1 MNDLE
6 NHIISRDILKTCQT
20 VAQYGCKKKVKPL
33 LTFLITQYS
42 DYYMNDNVMFIQF
55 MVDRILSIQECSHSI
70 SKRIVRIS
78 LCELFVALLQLPRK
92 PKIKMIKTLKKRIDS
107 NNIDIPPFHMLFR
120 NKMISSMTYLS
131 GLKQLCNLDNT
142 HLSLIHSLLYYC
154 KQDHKPNIIT
164 EKLSILYR
172 YKAIINLQK
181 LKQQSELL
189 DFKEHFQDIFPDNFY
204 SVLVFIC
211 LSISNRFDCMYV
223 LYLFMLKPHF
233 NLLLLAFN
241 IASTPYFEQIYSTK
255 NTFYLPVVLQC
266 AMKVD
271 YLYNEMC
278 QSDFTTLSIEH
289 EKIDQYPGNS
299 SKNTITKNTTGDE
312 DETDSEDFDVL
323 FTLPEKKPHKPVEP
337 MIDFTQNQVKVIILK
352 NQNQSQSK
360 DKNMY
365 NISKKI

>member
-33 LTFLITQYS
+33 ITFLITQYS
-42 DYYMNDNVMFIQF
+42 DYYMNDNVMFLQF

-92 PKIKMIKTLKKRIDS
+92 PKIKMIKTLKKGIES
-107 NNIDIPPFHMLFR
+107 NTSDIPPFHMSFR

-131 GLKQLCNLDNT
+131 GLKQLCNLDDT
-142 HLSLIHSLLYYC
+142 HQSLIHSLLYYC
-154 KQDHKPNIIT
+154 KQDHKPSIIT

-181 LKQQSELL
+181 LKQQSELF
-189 DFKEHFQDIFPDNFY
+189 DFKDHFQDIFPDNFY

-211 LSISNRFDCMYV
+211 LSLSDRFECLYV

-241 IASTPYFEQIYSTK
+241 IASTPNFEQIYSTK
-255 NTFYLPVVLQC
+255 NTFYLPVNLQC

-271 YLYNEMC
+271 YLYNELC
-278 QSDFTTLSIEH
+278 QTEFTNLSIEH
-289 EKIDQYPGNS
+289 EKIDQHP
-299 SKNTITKNTTGDE
+299 SKNTTTKNTTGDG
-312 DETDSEDFDVL
+312 DDSDSEDFDVL

-360 DKNMY
+360 DKNVY

>member
-20 VAQYGCKKKVKPL
+20 VAQYGCKKKVKTL
-33 LTFLITQYS
+33 ITFLITQYS
-42 DYYMNDNVMFIQF
+42 DHYMNDNVMFIHF

-70 SKRIVRIS
+70 SKRIVRVS

-92 PKIKMIKTLKKRIDS
+92 PKIKMIKTLKKTIES
-107 NNIDIPPFHMLFR
+107 NNIDIPPFHMSFR

-131 GLKQLCNLDNT
+131 GLKQLCNLDDT
-142 HLSLIHSLLYYC
+142 HQSLIHSLLYYC
-154 KQDHKPNIIT
+154 KQDYKPNMIT
-164 EKLSILYR
+164 EKLSLLYR

-181 LKQQSELL
+181 LKQQSELSE
-189 DFKEHFQDIFPDNFY
+189 FKDNFQDIFPDNFY
-204 SVLVFIC
+204 SVLVFLC
-211 LSISNRFDCMYV
+211 LSISDRFQCWYV

-241 IASTPYFEQIYSTK
+241 IASTPHFEKVYSTK
-255 NTFYLPVVLQC
+255 NTFYLPVILQC

-278 QSDFTTLSIEH
+278 QTDFTTLTLEQ
-289 EKIDQYPGNS
+289 EAIDKYPMNY
-299 SKNTITKNTTGDE
+299 SKTTTKNRIGDE
-312 DETDSEDFDVL
+312 EDTTDSEDFDVL
-323 FTLPEKKPHKPVEP
+323 FTLPEKKPFKPVEP

-352 NQNQSQSK
+352 NQTQSK

>member
-1 MNDLE
+1 MSSE
-6 NHIISRDILKTCQT
+6 NAIMF
-20 VAQYGCKKKVKPL
+20 VKAS
-33 LTFLITQYS
+33 T
-42 DYYMNDNVMFIQF
+42 
-55 MVDRILSIQECSHSI
+55 R
-70 SKRIVRIS
+70 
-78 LCELFVALLQLPRK
+78 
-92 PKIKMIKTLKKRIDS
+92 
-107 NNIDIPPFHMLFR
+107 
-120 NKMISSMTYLS
+120 
-131 GLKQLCNLDNT
+131 
-142 HLSLIHSLLYYC
+142 
-154 KQDHKPNIIT
+154 
-164 EKLSILYR
+164 
-172 YKAIINLQK
+172 QK

-299 SKNTITKNTTGDE
+299 SKNTILKNTTGDE
-312 DETDSEDFDVL
+312 DETDSEDFDFL
-323 FTLPEKKPHKPVEP
+323 FTLPEKKP
-337 MIDFTQNQVKVIILK
+337 MIITL
-352 NQNQSQSK
+352 QSANWVNRKYRAKREVGKMNHPNNFLYRSSWAK
-360 DKNMY
+360 RA
-365 NISKKI
+365 S